1 MSFTTRN
8 SKPYAWIAYV
18 WWMDRGFPWINLV
31 VADGSGGTAMG
42 NGEHASTF
50 LVSEA
55 IKTLQLCFPE
65 FKISHIPRVQ
75 NGISD
80 SLAKNVRSFRRK
92 LCYIG
97 CSIPVWLPRPP
108 QVL

>member
-1 MSFTTRN
+1 MIEEPQAWPSFATE
-8 SKPYAWIAYV
+8 
-18 WWMDRGFPWINLV
+18 L
-31 VADGSGGTAMG
+31 
-42 NGEHASTF
+42 E
-50 LVSEA
+50 E

-80 SLAKNVRSFRRK
+80 SLAKNARSFRRK

-97 CSIPVWLPRPP
+97 CSIPVWLPIPP